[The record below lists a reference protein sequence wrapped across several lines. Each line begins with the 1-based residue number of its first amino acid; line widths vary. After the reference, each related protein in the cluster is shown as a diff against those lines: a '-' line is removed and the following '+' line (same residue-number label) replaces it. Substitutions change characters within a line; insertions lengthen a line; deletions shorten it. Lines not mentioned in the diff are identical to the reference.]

1 MQQYNLPSPAEAE
14 WMKAALYTKYSAPT
28 RHEEKGEKKGKTQSQ
43 PTSCTTAS
51 PLATNH

>member
-28 RHEEKGEKKGKTQSQ
+28 RHEEKGKKKEKHNLNQL
-43 PTSCTTAS
+43 AVRL
-51 PLATNH
+51 PLL